1 MTAHEAR
8 AAYNSACGRGWGL
21 FQFEISSLGFFR
33 RGILS
38 RRGTILDVMAS
49 DNAGLALFQVI
60 AGILVTIAWID
71 AHGKNPYAVFSLQLP
86 VRRPDCEQAARTCT
100 DEVPEQQALAHGLD
114 IGTEP

>member
-1 MTAHEAR
+1 M
-8 AAYNSACGRGWGL
+8 
-21 FQFEISSLGFFR
+21 FFYHP
-33 RGILS
+33 IFWLLV
-38 RRGTILDVMAS
+38 TILDVMAS
-49 DNAGLALFQVI
+49 DNTCLALFQVI
-60 AGILVTIAWID
+60 AGIPVTVAWID